1 MSKISFF
8 VVTPAQTVVDS
19 TGGSHNSAIGVH
31 CAADWKKREVSI
43 VPQMKIIIFPQFRS
57 KNFIFPL
64 FRSKIFIFPLFRSK
78 KLFSHNSAT
87 NFLFS
92 HKSI

>member
-1 MSKISFF
+1 MGTSF
-8 VVTPAQTVVDS
+8 

-31 CAADWKKREVSI
+31 CSADWKKREVSI

-57 KNFIFPL
+57 KKFIFPL

-78 KLFSHNSAT
+78 NVIFPQFCSKIFIFPQFRS
-87 NFLFS
+87 
-92 HKSI
+92 KSQYR